1 MNDITSS
8 GSYLDFNALTQL
20 KGDAARDPSKAIRKT
35 AEQFEAYFIQQMMK
49 TPITVPS
56 VFAAFVS
63 FAKRETFL
71 RGAWFGEAPLEALP
85 APPPPPLWMR
95 NVISPSA
102 PPPTDESCFVPV
114 GVGFPAK

>member
-1 MNDITSS
+1 MPEMM
-8 GSYLDFNALTQL
+8 LQKK
-20 KGDAARDPSKAIRKT
+20 KG
-35 AEQFEAYFIQQMMK
+35 IQQMMK

-71 RGAWFGEAPLEALP
+71 RGAWSGEAPLEAL
-85 APPPPPLWMR
+85 PPPPLWMR

-114 GVGFPAK
+114 GKDFQPNNNNNKKC

>member
-1 MNDITSS
+1 MPEMM
-8 GSYLDFNALTQL
+8 LQKK
-20 KGDAARDPSKAIRKT
+20 KG
-35 AEQFEAYFIQQMMK
+35 IQQMIK

-85 APPPPPLWMR
+85 APPPPPPLWMR

-114 GVGFPAK
+114 REGFPAK